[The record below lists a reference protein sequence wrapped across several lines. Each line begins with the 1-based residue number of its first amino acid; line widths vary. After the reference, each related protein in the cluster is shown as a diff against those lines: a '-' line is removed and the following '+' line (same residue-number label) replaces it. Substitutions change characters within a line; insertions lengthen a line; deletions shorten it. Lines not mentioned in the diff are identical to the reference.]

1 MCPLLRILFD
11 NAMIPCSKLDER
23 DYYIAMDAMYATF

>member
-11 NAMIPCSKLDER
+11 NAMTPSIKLDER
-23 DYYIAMDAMYATF
+23 DYYSAMDALYATF